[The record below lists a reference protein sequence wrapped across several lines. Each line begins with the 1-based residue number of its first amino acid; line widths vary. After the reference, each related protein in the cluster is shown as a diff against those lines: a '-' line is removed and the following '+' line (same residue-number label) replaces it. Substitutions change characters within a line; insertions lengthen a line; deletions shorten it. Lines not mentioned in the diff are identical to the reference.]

1 MNPLVILSSLLAVG
15 AVGYLFLGLRLLSG
29 KREIGSLPLGITFL
43 VISYWVIGGAIEQAA
58 DSFVVFS
65 IGRLSHF
72 VGTALI
78 PVTIFMCFR
87 EYTGKVNAASTVIAL
102 LIVPVLSIIVA
113 ATNYW
118 HEFMWYLPAVG
129 ESIKFLTRPAEFGP
143 WFYFVHGPYSYALLG
158 ASVLT
163 LMMHSK
169 AVTSSQ
175 RRSLLVLA
183 GSAVVPIIAV
193 IAYDLGLTPNTVS
206 TLPIVFAL
214 MLPIYAWLVF
224 GDERAGFTPL
234 AYETVFQNMQD
245 PVIVVDDEERIIS
258 LNHGAELLLK
268 KAEADVLRQPLDSV
282 FGADASEVHDA
293 IDTGLPQKMLTTS
306 GRFLHIQ
313 VTPIATNNA
322 IASNASVVMFRD
334 VSDVEN
340 AQKEVL
346 DSERLLRT
354 LVDHSVNGIV
364 RLRWF
369 NEGDEPGTRTLRCI
383 FANAAA
389 GRYLN
394 TDSHTLTDATADSLL
409 EYATTGLMT
418 DDGVAMRERFADA
431 AARGEVFDTE
441 TRVEID
447 GDAKW
452 LRMIGEP
459 VGDDFALT
467 FVDATDGKAKEKKME
482 SIARSDPLTGVL
494 NRRGFE
500 RDAAQLLTQS
510 EDDATGALLFID
522 LNGFKQIN
530 DRYGHEVG
538 DQLLI
543 DAAERLQTSLRSCD
557 IIGRPGGDEFVAL
570 VPNVTPAV
578 AEKLATRLTGSLEQ
592 EYLIDGQPLLC
603 TASIG
608 LALYP
613 EHANTLTG
621 LLRAADSAMY
631 RAKERSRSISPAGDK
646 DLLEKAV

>member
-1 MNPLVILSSLLAVG
+1 MNPLVILSFLLAIG
-15 AVGYLFLGLRLLSG
+15 AVGYLFLGVRMLGG
-29 KREIGSLPLGITFL
+29 KRQIGSLPLGITFL
-43 VISYWVIGGAIEQAA
+43 VLSYWVMGGAIEQTAG
-58 DSFVVFS
+58 SIVVFS

-72 VGTALI
+72 VGTAII

-87 EYTGKVNAASTVIAL
+87 EFTGRVNSASFVIAL

-129 ESIKFLTRPAEFGP
+129 ESIEFLTRPAEFGP

-158 ASVLT
+158 ASLLT

-169 AVTSSQ
+169 AVASSQ

-183 GSAVVPIIAV
+183 GSAAAPVIAV
-193 IAYDLGLTPNTVS
+193 IAYDLGLGPNTVS
-206 TLPIVFAL
+206 TLPIVFAC
-214 MLPIYAWLVF
+214 MLPIYAWLVV
-224 GDERAGFTPL
+224 GDERIGFTPL

-268 KAEADVLRQPLDSV
+268 KAEADVLREPLDKV
-282 FGADASEVHDA
+282 FGADASEVHA
-293 IDTGLPQKMLTTS
+293 ALATGRPQKMLTAS

-334 VSDVEN
+334 VSDVEK

-346 DSERLLRT
+346 NSERLLRT

-369 NEGDEPGTRTLRCI
+369 DDGKEPGARKLRCI

-394 TDSHTLTDATADSLL
+394 TDSQKLTNSTADNLL
-409 EYATTGLMT
+409 EFATTGLPN
-418 DDGVAMRERFADA
+418 DDRIAMRESFAEA
-431 AARGEVFDTE
+431 ASRGEVFDTE
-441 TRVEID
+441 TRVVL
-447 GDAKW
+447 GGSAKW

-467 FVDATDGKAKEKKME
+467 FVDVTDGKAKERRME
-482 SIARSDPLTGVL
+482 SIASTDPLTGVL

-500 RDAAQLLTQS
+500 RDATERLTQS
-510 EDDATGALLFID
+510 EDDAIGALLFID
-522 LNGFKQIN
+522 LNNFKQIN
-530 DRYGHEVG
+530 DRYGHEIG

-543 DAAERLQTSLRSCD
+543 VAAERLQTSLRSCD

-570 VPNVTPAV
+570 VPNVNPEV
-578 AEKLATRLTGSLEQ
+578 AENLATRLADSLEQ
-592 EYLIDGQPLLC
+592 EYVIDGQKLPC

-613 EHANTLTG
+613 EHASTLTG
-621 LLRAADSAMY
+621 LLRAADAAMY
-631 RAKERSRSISPAGDK
+631 RAKARNRSTPRAGDR